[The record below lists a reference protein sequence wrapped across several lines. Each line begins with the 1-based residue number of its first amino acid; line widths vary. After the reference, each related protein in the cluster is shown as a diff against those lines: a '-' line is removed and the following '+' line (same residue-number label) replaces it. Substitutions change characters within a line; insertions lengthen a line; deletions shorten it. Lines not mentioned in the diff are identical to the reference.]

1 MSDSHDVSEE
11 MQNAFV
17 DGELDA
23 AEWERVAESIGRDPK
38 LREDVAA
45 LRCVKDLVRHA
56 CAVPPAQPSRAPRA
70 GTIARRLAAA
80 ASVMLAAGLGWM
92 GHSWWS
98 GEWPD
103 PASAYVLREARGLDR
118 DRVLVHVSSGDRET
132 LGRTLDEVEDLLRT
146 ARADERAIRVEIVA
160 NRSGIDLL
168 RAGVSPYASR
178 IAALRADYPNLA
190 LVACGQTVRRLRS
203 RGQSVELLPGTGIA
217 TSALD
222 EVVARLHDGWVYVR
236 A

>member
-1 MSDSHDVSEE
+1 MSEPRNVSEE

-17 DGELDA
+17 DGELDPV
-23 AEWERVAESIGRDPK
+23 EWERVAERIGRDPK
-38 LREDVAA
+38 LREEVAV

-70 GTIARRLAAA
+70 ERLARRLAAA
-80 ASVMLAAGLGWM
+80 AIVMLAAGLGWM

-98 GEWPD
+98 GEGPD
-103 PASAYVLREARGLDR
+103 PASAYVLREAGGLDR
-118 DRVLVHVSSGDRET
+118 DRVLVHVSSGERET
-132 LGRTLDEVEDLLRT
+132 LGRALDEVEDLLRT
-146 ARADERAIRVEIVA
+146 ARDAKRTVRVEIVA
-160 NRSGIDLL
+160 NRGGIDLV
-168 RAGVSPYASR
+168 RAGVSQYASR
-178 IAALRADYPNLA
+178 IAALRAAYPDLA
-190 LVACGQTVRRLRS
+190 LVACGQTLRRLRA
-203 RGQSVELLPGTGIA
+203 RGQSVELLPGTVVA